1 MGEGEIVGLIGTNGA
16 GKSTL
21 MNAIGGFVP
30 VARAPSSCSARR
42 SARSAS
48 ARARQGLG
56 RTFQAATLFPELTV
70 RETVLVALEARKR
83 TGLLSTALFLPPAIR
98 SERRHRSEADELI
111 DFLGLG
117 RYADT
122 YIADLS
128 TGTRRIVEL
137 AGLLALDARV
147 LCLDEPT
154 AGVAQRETEAFGPL
168 IKEIRRELVAS
179 MLVIEH
185 DMPLIMSI
193 SDRVYCLELG
203 QVIAE
208 GVPAEVRNDPA
219 VIASYLGTDERAIAR
234 SGAVARVHRRAGRL
248 SLGGPRRAPRGAD
261 PRREGVPA
269 PPAATSSPRPPSS
282 GSASRRSA

>member
-1 MGEGEIVGLIGTNGA
+1 M
-16 GKSTL
+16 
-21 MNAIGGFVP
+21 
-30 VARAPSSCSARR
+30 RD
-42 SARSAS
+42 
-48 ARARQGLG
+48 
-56 RTFQAATLFPELTV
+56 
-70 RETVLVALEARKR
+70 TVLVALEARGR
-83 TGLLSTALFLPPAIR
+83 TGMLSTALFSPRAIR
-98 SERRHRSEADELI
+98 RERTRRTEAEELI

-122 YIADLS
+122 YIGDLS

-168 IKEIRRELVAS
+168 ILEVRRELGAS

-193 SDRVYCLELG
+193 SDRVYCLEAG
-203 QVIAE
+203 RVIAE
-208 GVPAEVRNDPA
+208 GLPAQLRQHPA

-234 SGAVARVHRRAGRL
+234 SGA
-248 SLGGPRRAPRGAD
+248 
-261 PRREGVPA
+261 
-269 PPAATSSPRPPSS
+269 AATAELDTQPEVDPV
-282 GSASRRSA
+282 A

>member
-1 MGEGEIVGLIGTNGA
+1 MPGSGSA
-16 GKSTL
+16 AASRR
-21 MNAIGGFVP
+21 P
-30 VARAPSSCSARR
+30 PSSRSSRCATPCSSPSRPGAAPACSRPR
-42 SARSAS
+42 CS
-48 ARARQGLG
+48 G
-56 RTFQAATLFPELTV
+56 R
-70 RETVLVALEARKR
+70 
-83 TGLLSTALFLPPAIR
+83 GAIR
-98 SERRHRSEADELI
+98 KERAQRSEADELI

-122 YIADLS
+122 YIGDLS

-168 IKEIRRELVAS
+168 ILELRRELGAS

-193 SDRVYCLELG
+193 SDRVYCLETG
-203 QVIAE
+203 AVIAE
-208 GVPAEVRNDPA
+208 GLPDEIRNHPA

-234 SGAVARVHRRAGRL
+234 SGATPVETA
-248 SLGGPRRAPRGAD
+248 
-261 PRREGVPA
+261 
-269 PPAATSSPRPPSS
+269 
-282 GSASRRSA
+282 